1 MRIGIHCNSTPLVI
15 EQRNY
20 AKKIID
26 IYIVY
31 NRLYLNRQKFHLEIS
46 Y

>member
-1 MRIGIHCNSTPLVI
+1 MRIGIQYNSTPLVI
-15 EQRNY
+15 EQSNY

-31 NRLYLNRQKFHLEIS
+31 NRLYLHRQKFH
-46 Y
+46 